1 MRTDNL
7 TAYLPE
13 VVGKGYGT
21 FWRFRGRYRVVK
33 GSRSSKKSVTTA
45 LWYIVNLMKYPDA
58 NLLVVRKTYRTIKD
72 SCYAQLKWAIHR
84 LGVDAYFSCKESPL
98 EITYFRPGQDKG
110 QKIFFRGLDTPL
122 KLTSITVET
131 GVLSWLWFEEA
142 YEISSEADFDTVNE
156 SIRGKAPPGL
166 FKQITLTFNP
176 WNDRHWLKKRF
187 FDDPD
192 PDTLAMTTNYLCNEF
207 LDEADFRLFEAMKKN
222 NPRRYK
228 VAGLGEW
235 GVVDGLV
242 YENWKEDLFDWR
254 AVSAMPDVE
263 SAFGLD
269 FGYTNDPT
277 ALFCGLISENQ
288 KTIWVFDE
296 LYKKGLSNARIFSE
310 IQELGYVKEQITA
323 DSAEPKSIDE
333 LKQLGLRRIR
343 AAKKGKDS
351 VINGIQKIQDY
362 HIIIHPRCVN
372 FLTEISCY
380 CWEKDKFGKSIN
392 EPVDDY
398 NHLMDAMRYAL
409 ESKIH
414 TRKGGIRVL
423 R

>member
-1 MRTDNL
+1 M
-7 TAYLPE
+7 
-13 VVGKGYGT
+13 
-21 FWRFRGRYRVVK
+21 
-33 GSRSSKKSVTTA
+33 
-45 LWYIVNLMKYPDA
+45 
-58 NLLVVRKTYRTIKD
+58 
-72 SCYAQLKWAIHR
+72 
-84 LGVDAYFSCKESPL
+84 
-98 EITYFRPGQDKG
+98 EITYIKTG
-110 QKIFFRGLDTPL
+110 QKIFFRGLDDPL
-122 KLTSITVET
+122 KVTSITVET
-131 GVLSWLWFEEA
+131 GVLSWLWVEEA
-142 YEISSEADFDTVNE
+142 YEISTEADFDTINE

-192 PDTLAMTTNYLCNEF
+192 ADTLAMTTNYLCNEF
-207 LDEADFRLFEAMKKN
+207 LDEADRRLFEEMKKN
-222 NPRRYK
+222 NPRRYN
-228 VAGLGEW
+228 VAGLGNW

-242 YENWKEDLFDWR
+242 YENWEEALFDWQ
-254 AVSAMPDVE
+254 AIAAMPDVE

-277 ALFCGLISENQ
+277 ALFCGLISQHQ

-296 LYKKGLSNARIFSE
+296 LYKKGLSNARIFSDT
-310 IQELGYVKEQITA
+310 QEMGYAKEQITA

-333 LKQLGLRRIR
+333 LRQLGLRRIR

-380 CWEKDKFGKSIN
+380 CWEKDKFGNAIN
-392 EPVDDY
+392 VPVDDY

-414 TRKGGIRVL
+414 TRKGGITVL

>member
-1 MRTDNL
+1 MRTDKI
-7 TAYLPE
+7 TTYLPE
-13 VVGKGYGT
+13 IVGKGYGT
-21 FWRFRGRYRVVK
+21 FWRYRGRYRVVK

-45 LWYIVNLMKYPDA
+45 LWYIVNLMKYREA
-58 NLLVVRKTYRTIKD
+58 NLLVVRKTFRTLKD

-98 EITYFRPGQDKG
+98 EITYIPTG
-110 QKIFFRGLDTPL
+110 QKIFFRGLDDPL
-122 KLTSITVET
+122 KVTSITVET
-131 GVLSWLWFEEA
+131 GVLSWLWLEEA

-187 FDDPD
+187 FDAPD

-207 LDEADFRLFEAMKKN
+207 LDESDRRLFEEMKKN
-222 NPRRYK
+222 NPRRYD
-228 VAGLGEW
+228 VAGLGNW

-242 YENWKEDLFDWR
+242 YENWKEELFDWQ
-254 AVSAMPDVE
+254 AIAALPDVE

-277 ALFCGLISENQ
+277 ALFCGLISEHQ

-296 LYKKGLSNARIFSE
+296 LYQKGLSNAAIFSAV
-310 IQELGYVKEQITA
+310 QEMGYAKEQIPA

-343 AAKKGKDS
+343 AAKKGRDS

-372 FLTEISCY
+372 FLTEIGCY

-409 ESKIH
+409 EKKIH
-414 TRKGGIRVL
+414 TRKGGISVL